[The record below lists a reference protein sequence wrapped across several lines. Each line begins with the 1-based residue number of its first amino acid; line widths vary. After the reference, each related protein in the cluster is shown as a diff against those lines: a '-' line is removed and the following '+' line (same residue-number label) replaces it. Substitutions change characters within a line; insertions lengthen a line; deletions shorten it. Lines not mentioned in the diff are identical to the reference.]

1 MNSTSIRPEAIYD
14 IHRQYFEA
22 GADIC
27 ETNTFSATSIAQADY
42 GMEEQVYRW
51 ATYHSLSSSILSSA
65 MIIEW
70 LIYFRISVDKKYP
83 GLVIHKRRYKCKVC
97 S

>member
-1 MNSTSIRPEAIYD
+1 MKKLKHFRPEAIYD

-42 GMEEQVYRW
+42 GMESQVYR
-51 ATYHSLSSSILSSA
+51 
-65 MIIEW
+65 
-70 LIYFRISVDKKYP
+70 
-83 GLVIHKRRYKCKVC
+83 
-97 S
+97 